1 MFGYEVIVRLE
12 QSRERCSDRLATSS
26 SSISFNQGCIGR
38 GPARPKTH
46 GSHTQS
52 AKRQLLDQGI
62 GQGRAGQGR
71 TKQGRT
77 KQGRA
82 AQGRAG
88 KIHYQ
93 VGYYWLIDWLVES
106 SNRQIVSNWSSGC
119 RRDGTQHHGRQKP
132 TEATIMEHFGG
143 VIMKALNDQAVD
155 WLPQQSYCGQQPVQ
169 RLWNFPTFFFVFL
182 IALLPLLSS
191 PHLQIW
197 PLSW

>member
-82 AQGRAG
+82 G

-106 SNRQIVSNWSSGC
+106 SNRQIVSNWSSGR

-143 VIMKALNDQAVD
+143 VIMKALNYQAID
-155 WLPQQSYCGQQPVQ
+155 RLPQLLYCEQPPFNKF
-169 RLWNFPTFFFVFL
+169 RHFPISFFVIL
-182 IALLPLLSS
+182 LLPLLSS
-191 PHLQIW
+191 PHFQ
-197 PLSW
+197 SWLLFW